1 MIYYFVCRNDNY
13 HDIFE
18 MAGCIKGR
26 NTDLLTKI
34 NPSPIFRGV
43 PNSDECK
50 KLLRIFQSEVLIY
63 IQDANCT
70 NVLGCCSVELDKND
84 YCVWV
89 KSKGEIEIEIE
100 IEDTLIAK
108 LKELVN
114 ELRQYGFIS

>member
-70 NVLGCCSVELDKND
+70 KVLGCCSVELDKND

-89 KSKGEIEIEIE
+89 KSKGEIEIE
-100 IEDTLIAK
+100 DTLIAK

>member
-1 MIYYFVCRNDNY
+1 MIYYFVCRNEDY

-18 MAGCIKGR
+18 MTGCIKGR

-34 NPSPIFRGV
+34 NPSPIFSGV

-50 KLLRIFQSEVLIY
+50 KLLRIFQAEVYIY

-70 NVLGCCSVELDKND
+70 TVLGCCSVELDKND

-89 KSKGEIEIEIE
+89 PPNNSK

-108 LKELVN
+108 LT
-114 ELRQYGFIS
+114 ELRDELQQHGIIA